1 MSENLT
7 KREVAFFATK
17 LQNGKNTP
25 VLALF
30 IPDTYDHGTVVT
42 DVFDPNFTKIDN
54 WAKTINEKL
63 ETTTTP
69 QGDYGIGSLKVVLRS
84 LKDFQGNIRAVFCS
98 SNNPTEPYVVEK
110 EIDST
115 ITTNI
120 DIAIPNEV
128 LQGFGKV
135 FCRLVLRS
143 SDRGKIV
150 GSIQEVY
157 FHVVE
162 KKDWEFLEPLLPSDE
177 KEYVKDIVDELYEI
191 LKNSKNELKEYN
203 IINF

>member
-1 MSENLT
+1 MKEMIVYWDILRIANFSPI
-7 KREVAFFATK
+7 FF
-17 LQNGKNTP
+17 L
-25 VLALF
+25 
-30 IPDTYDHGTVVT
+30 
-42 DVFDPNFTKIDN
+42 
-54 WAKTINEKL
+54 
-63 ETTTTP
+63 
-69 QGDYGIGSLKVVLRS
+69 QGDYGIGNIKIVLKN

-120 DIAIPNEV
+120 NIAIPNEV

-191 LKNSKNELKEYN
+191 LKNSKNELKEYAGQLKDDMQKD
-203 IINF
+203 IITLEEAQAIIDKYKNQNKTNY

>member
-1 MSENLT
+1 MRKLKEMLVSWDILRN
-7 KREVAFFATK
+7 ANFSPIFF
-17 LQNGKNTP
+17 L
-25 VLALF
+25 
-30 IPDTYDHGTVVT
+30 
-42 DVFDPNFTKIDN
+42 
-54 WAKTINEKL
+54 
-63 ETTTTP
+63 

-150 GSIQEVY
+150 GSIQEAY

-191 LKNSKNELKEYN
+191 LKNSKNELKEYADQLKDDMQKD
-203 IINF
+203 IITLEEAQAIIDKYKNQNKTNY

>member
-1 MSENLT
+1 MRKLKEMLVSWDILRN
-7 KREVAFFATK
+7 ANFSPIFF
-17 LQNGKNTP
+17 L
-25 VLALF
+25 
-30 IPDTYDHGTVVT
+30 
-42 DVFDPNFTKIDN
+42 
-54 WAKTINEKL
+54 
-63 ETTTTP
+63 

-191 LKNSKNELKEYN
+191 LKNSKNELKEYADQLKDDMQKD
-203 IINF
+203 IITLEEAQAIIDKYKNQNKTNY

>member
-1 MSENLT
+1 MRKLKEMLVSWDILRN
-7 KREVAFFATK
+7 ANFSPIFF
-17 LQNGKNTP
+17 L
-25 VLALF
+25 
-30 IPDTYDHGTVVT
+30 
-42 DVFDPNFTKIDN
+42 
-54 WAKTINEKL
+54 
-63 ETTTTP
+63 
-69 QGDYGIGSLKVVLRS
+69 QGDYGIGNIKIVLKN

-120 DIAIPNEV
+120 DIAIPNEI

-191 LKNSKNELKEYN
+191 LKNSKNELKEYADQLKDDMQKD
-203 IINF
+203 IITLEEAQAIIDKYKNQNKTNY

>member
-1 MSENLT
+1 MRKLKEMLVSWDILRN
-7 KREVAFFATK
+7 ANFSPIFF
-17 LQNGKNTP
+17 L
-25 VLALF
+25 
-30 IPDTYDHGTVVT
+30 
-42 DVFDPNFTKIDN
+42 
-54 WAKTINEKL
+54 
-63 ETTTTP
+63 
-69 QGDYGIGSLKVVLRS
+69 QGDYGIGNIKIVLKN

-120 DIAIPNEV
+120 DIAIPNEI

-143 SDRGKIV
+143 SDRGKRV

-191 LKNSKNELKEYN
+191 LKNSKNELKEYADQLKDDMQKD
-203 IINF
+203 IITLEEAQAIIDKYKNQNKTNY

>member
-1 MSENLT
+1 MIILKEMIVYWDILKN
-7 KREVAFFATK
+7 VNFYPIFF
-17 LQNGKNTP
+17 L
-25 VLALF
+25 
-30 IPDTYDHGTVVT
+30 
-42 DVFDPNFTKIDN
+42 
-54 WAKTINEKL
+54 
-63 ETTTTP
+63 
-69 QGDYGIGSLKVVLRS
+69 QGDYGVGILKIN
-84 LKDFQGNIRAVFCS
+84 LKNLENFQGNLRAVFCS
-98 SNNPTEPYVVEK
+98 SNNPTEPYAVEK

-115 ITTNI
+115 INANI
-120 DIAIPNEV
+120 DIDIPNEI

-177 KEYVKDIVDELYEI
+177 KEYVKDVVDELYEI
-191 LKNSKNELKEYN
+191 LKNSKNELKEYADQLKDDMQKD
-203 IINF
+203 IITLEEAQAIIDKYKNQNKE

>member
-1 MSENLT
+1 MRKLKEMLVSWDILRN
-7 KREVAFFATK
+7 ANFSPIFF
-17 LQNGKNTP
+17 L
-25 VLALF
+25 
-30 IPDTYDHGTVVT
+30 
-42 DVFDPNFTKIDN
+42 
-54 WAKTINEKL
+54 
-63 ETTTTP
+63 
-69 QGDYGIGSLKVVLRS
+69 QGDYGIGNIKIVLKN

-120 DIAIPNEV
+120 NIAIPNEV

-191 LKNSKNELKEYN
+191 LKNSKNELKEYAGQLKDDMQKD
-203 IINF
+203 IITLEEAQAIIDKYKNQNKEERLLEQLQKELLMI

>member
-1 MSENLT
+1 MRKLKEMLVSWDILRN
-7 KREVAFFATK
+7 ANFSPIFF
-17 LQNGKNTP
+17 L
-25 VLALF
+25 
-30 IPDTYDHGTVVT
+30 
-42 DVFDPNFTKIDN
+42 
-54 WAKTINEKL
+54 
-63 ETTTTP
+63 

-120 DIAIPNEV
+120 DIAIPNEI

-191 LKNSKNELKEYN
+191 LKNSKNELKEYADQLKDDMQKD
-203 IINF
+203 IITLEEAQAIIDKYKNQNKTNY

>member
-1 MSENLT
+1 MRKLKEMLVSWDILRN
-7 KREVAFFATK
+7 ANFSPIFF
-17 LQNGKNTP
+17 L
-25 VLALF
+25 
-30 IPDTYDHGTVVT
+30 
-42 DVFDPNFTKIDN
+42 
-54 WAKTINEKL
+54 
-63 ETTTTP
+63 
-69 QGDYGIGSLKVVLRS
+69 QGDYGVGILKIN
-84 LKDFQGNIRAVFCS
+84 LKNLENFQGNLRAVFCS
-98 SNNPTEPYVVEK
+98 SNNPTEPYAVEK

-115 ITTNI
+115 INTNI

-191 LKNSKNELKEYN
+191 LKNSKNELKEYADQLKDDMQKD
-203 IINF
+203 IITLEEAQAIIDKYKNQNKTNY

>member
-1 MSENLT
+1 MRKLKEMLVSWDILRN
-7 KREVAFFATK
+7 ANFSPIFF
-17 LQNGKNTP
+17 L
-25 VLALF
+25 
-30 IPDTYDHGTVVT
+30 
-42 DVFDPNFTKIDN
+42 
-54 WAKTINEKL
+54 
-63 ETTTTP
+63 

-177 KEYVKDIVDELYEI
+177 KEYVKDVVDELYEI
-191 LKNSKNELKEYN
+191 LKNSKNELKEYADQLKDDMQKD
-203 IINF
+203 IITLEEAQAIIDKYKNQNKTNY

>member
-1 MSENLT
+1 MRKLKEMLVSWDILRN
-7 KREVAFFATK
+7 ANFSPIFF
-17 LQNGKNTP
+17 L
-25 VLALF
+25 
-30 IPDTYDHGTVVT
+30 
-42 DVFDPNFTKIDN
+42 
-54 WAKTINEKL
+54 
-63 ETTTTP
+63 

-162 KKDWEFLEPLLPSDE
+162 RKDWEFLEPLLPSDE

-191 LKNSKNELKEYN
+191 LKNSKNELKEYADQLKDDMQKD
-203 IINF
+203 IITLEEAQAIIDKYKNQNKTNY

>member
-1 MSENLT
+1 MKEMIVYWDILRIANFSPI
-7 KREVAFFATK
+7 FF
-17 LQNGKNTP
+17 L
-25 VLALF
+25 
-30 IPDTYDHGTVVT
+30 
-42 DVFDPNFTKIDN
+42 
-54 WAKTINEKL
+54 
-63 ETTTTP
+63 
-69 QGDYGIGSLKVVLRS
+69 QGDYGIGNIKIVLKN

-115 ITTNI
+115 INTNI

-135 FCRLVLRS
+135 FCRLVLWS

-191 LKNSKNELKEYN
+191 LKNSKNELKEYADQLKDDMQKD
-203 IINF
+203 IITLEEAQAIIDKYKNQNKEWYKWKI

>member
-1 MSENLT
+1 MRKLKEMLVSWDILRN
-7 KREVAFFATK
+7 ANFSPIFF
-17 LQNGKNTP
+17 L
-25 VLALF
+25 
-30 IPDTYDHGTVVT
+30 
-42 DVFDPNFTKIDN
+42 
-54 WAKTINEKL
+54 
-63 ETTTTP
+63 

-120 DIAIPNEV
+120 DIAIPNEI

-162 KKDWEFLEPLLPSDE
+162 KKDWEFLEPLLPGDE

-191 LKNSKNELKEYN
+191 LKNSKNELKEYADQLKDDMQKD
-203 IINF
+203 IITLEEAQAIIDKYKNQNKTNY

>member
-1 MSENLT
+1 MRKLKEMLVSWDILRN
-7 KREVAFFATK
+7 ANFSPIFF
-17 LQNGKNTP
+17 L
-25 VLALF
+25 
-30 IPDTYDHGTVVT
+30 
-42 DVFDPNFTKIDN
+42 
-54 WAKTINEKL
+54 
-63 ETTTTP
+63 

-120 DIAIPNEV
+120 DIDIPNEI

-135 FCRLVLRS
+135 YCRLVLRS

-162 KKDWEFLEPLLPSDE
+162 RKDWEFLEPLLPSDE

-191 LKNSKNELKEYN
+191 LKNSKNELKEYADQLKDDMQKD
-203 IINF
+203 IITLEEAQAIIDKYKNQNKE

>member
-1 MSENLT
+1 MKEMIVYWDILKN
-7 KREVAFFATK
+7 VNFYPIFF
-17 LQNGKNTP
+17 L
-25 VLALF
+25 
-30 IPDTYDHGTVVT
+30 
-42 DVFDPNFTKIDN
+42 
-54 WAKTINEKL
+54 
-63 ETTTTP
+63 
-69 QGDYGIGSLKVVLRS
+69 QGDYGIGILKIN
-84 LKDFQGNIRAVFCS
+84 LKNLENFQGNLRAVFCS

-115 ITTNI
+115 INTNI
-120 DIAIPNEV
+120 DIDIPNEI

-135 FCRLVLRS
+135 YCRLVLRS

-191 LKNSKNELKEYN
+191 LKNSKNELKEYADQLKDN
-203 IINF
+203 MQKDIITLEEAQAIIDKYKNQNKE

>member
-1 MSENLT
+1 MRKLKEMLVSWDILRN
-7 KREVAFFATK
+7 ANFSPIFF
-17 LQNGKNTP
+17 L
-25 VLALF
+25 
-30 IPDTYDHGTVVT
+30 
-42 DVFDPNFTKIDN
+42 
-54 WAKTINEKL
+54 
-63 ETTTTP
+63 

-115 ITTNI
+115 INTNI

-191 LKNSKNELKEYN
+191 LKNSKNELKEYADQLKDDMQKD
-203 IINF
+203 IITLEEAQAIIDKYKNQNKTNY

>member
-1 MSENLT
+1 MQKKCPVYPDGLLLDGRRVGEFRQQIPERHW
-7 KREVAFFATK
+7 KDVP
-17 LQNGKNTP
+17 LQRIGNIKIVLKN
-25 VLALF
+25 
-30 IPDTYDHGTVVT
+30 
-42 DVFDPNFTKIDN
+42 
-54 WAKTINEKL
+54 
-63 ETTTTP
+63 
-69 QGDYGIGSLKVVLRS
+69 

-191 LKNSKNELKEYN
+191 LKNSKNELKEYADQLKDN
-203 IINF
+203 MQKDIITLEEAQAIIDKYKNQNKEWYKWKI